1 MSYIPKFAPKELS
14 TILEAMR
21 EFPPDKVELAYR
33 NREIT
38 LKEKLVRLQLYGQAQ
53 REAQISSTVAEAQAK
68 EGTIQSLGAHGM
80 GELKYYF
87 QGVAKEYKAAWD
99 SAVGQQQ
106 LSDVVKGTVVKPDPA
121 KAVFH
126 AMMGSLELL
135 GAYDLPGDIVERWS
149 LEMFPDSPGLAR
161 AMNWAVWMP
170 TNLFGISAMLKAPFM
185 AAGST
190 ARAVVKA
197 GDAASDF
204 VTYLKD
210 PVAYVVKAAKSQ
222 DALLASKVA
231 RAQAENTVRKG
242 AGVAGAAIEAE
253 SKSKGSQ
260 VVTGAETVFRGHT
273 QSPFTEARHGEFGTS
288 FSLDKDIAKKFGNE
302 IESFTLDPAAKVI
315 SFEDAAKEYAESIVG
330 QYDKAMGVKSSPK
343 TVTDLIE
350 NMKKAPGANLEAMSS
365 FIKAGGKYDAID
377 LSNLAAP
384 FRAEKEIRILNSKS
398 LLTPTTKGN
407 QPFTVAQPLA
417 GTPGAIP
424 APAFA
429 SPQDLEKLTV
439 TELIKHYEQ
448 RAVGMIRSSTYD
460 EPIKK
465 GFTRLY
471 RGESKPV
478 VLTEEFKKAN
488 QDATAVYGQSRWFTK
503 ELESAKFYGNE
514 TGKLTYVDVPT
525 SSLESL
531 KASNQAISKNF
542 VRDANTEF
550 FLSPELVQQRK
561 SLFGGV
567 SHAETKA
574 SATPFSIEEIAARA
588 PDAPISATELESI
601 GMVHE
606 QVSKAFNAVLD
617 DASKYI
623 DDIAAGNRSDLV
635 QAYKAHLAAMAIT
648 NPAFLSARGQT
659 GRGLEY
665 MKTMQDLVGESK
677 IFDTLTRALGS
688 EKLLEGSNEAIAY
701 TMRKVFELGK
711 MERAK
716 LTELAASEAYKTP
729 TLRLI
734 YKSLLFARPGIHAAN
749 ILGNIDSIMLHG
761 VNKSV
766 SAVMPWSETTWRE
779 AGAYWTG
786 MWEAKSKWG
795 ELWRRATE
803 RQSSALS
810 KAGIEGTATGTL
822 VSKGPLGWLGFE
834 DELMI
839 GVLEQG
845 LAKSRAITE
854 GLAKWDELQNAVKAG
869 AFTLPAGTNKK
880 KWLADFVDSAM
891 TDPMNYERLIKQTEK
906 EADYIIFRSPLSHGG
921 ELVAKGIRESVF
933 DYLAPVVKFPINS
946 MKMARDWTPGLQ
958 MLSKDF
964 MEAVAEGGARA
975 DAARARM
982 TISWMISSQVY
993 EGAKAGIIMGDG
1005 PLNPQSNA
1013 IWRAAGNTPRT
1024 IHGVPIQWAE
1034 PFGTWFAFIAD
1045 LAHNGAEMDEE
1056 NLSNAFQ
1063 AVMTSGLQAIE
1074 NNYFLRIA
1082 EGVTNSISDFKRVTD
1097 LNDILG
1103 GAGKLIAQP
1112 VKTLVT
1118 GGTVGRVVGET
1129 INPERPDM
1137 KIYGELKDLKNWFFA
1152 STPFGADTRPR
1163 LNYSGKVEMVPPM
1176 LGAQWIKDNLGAPD
1190 WFARG
1195 VTALF
1200 EPSMRTNIGEDDPV
1214 AQFLAKHE
1222 LTLHDNW
1229 KYYGTGANPGSPLPS
1244 RIDENNPRVN
1254 LTGDQAFTWKHL
1266 ALNKA
1271 KEYGA
1276 DRTWVQ
1282 AIQALDADPDFINAP
1297 LYEKQQEVNRLYGTF
1312 RADALEALKMS
1323 DPTLA
1328 AKEAQALITPEVN
1341 VQTSDPMME
1350 AVQ

>member
-1 MSYIPKFAPKELS
+1 M
-14 TILEAMR
+14 EAMR

-68 EGTIQSLGAHGM
+68 EGEIKSLGAHGM

-126 AMMGSLELL
+126 AMMGSLKLL

-149 LEMFPDSPGLAR
+149 LEMFPDSPGFAR

-185 AAGST
+185 VAQGAA
-190 ARAVVKA
+190 KA
-197 GDAASDF
+197 GVKVGHAVGDF
-204 VTYLKD
+204 VDYLKD
-210 PVAYVVKAAKSQ
+210 PVGWAVKSAKSQ
-222 DALLASKVA
+222 DALLATKLAKSE
-231 RAQAENTVRKG
+231 AENVTRKS
-242 AGVAGAAIEAE
+242 AGVAGAAVEAE
-253 SKSKGSQ
+253 KKGGTE
-260 VVTGAETVFRGHT
+260 VFKTAEPPVTSG
-273 QSPFTEARHGEFGTS
+273 P
-288 FSLDKDIAKKFGNE
+288 
-302 IESFTLDPAAKVI
+302 
-315 SFEDAAKEYAESIVG
+315 
-330 QYDKAMGVKSSPK
+330 GV
-343 TVTDLIE
+343 
-350 NMKKAPGANLEAMSS
+350 
-365 FIKAGGKYDAID
+365 
-377 LSNLAAP
+377 
-384 FRAEKEIRILNSKS
+384 
-398 LLTPTTKGN
+398 
-407 QPFTVAQPLA
+407 
-417 GTPGAIP
+417 IP

-822 VSKGPLGWLGFE
+822 VSEGPLGWLGFE
-834 DELMI
+834 DELMT

-1271 KEYGA
+1271 KEYGT

>member
-1 MSYIPKFAPKELS
+1 MSYIPKFTPKELS

-38 LKEKLVRLQLYGQAQ
+38 LKEKMVRLQLYGQAQ

-68 EGTIQSLGAHGM
+68 EGEIKSLGAHGM
-80 GELKYYF
+80 GELKYFF
-87 QGVAKEYKAAWD
+87 QGVAKEYKSAWD
-99 SAVGQQQ
+99 NAQEG
-106 LSDVVKGTVVKPDPA
+106 KPA
-121 KAVFH
+121 EAVFYG
-126 AMMGSLELL
+126 MMGSLKLL
-135 GAYDLPGDIVERWS
+135 GGFDVPGDVVERWS
-149 LEMFPDSPGLAR
+149 LEMFPDSPGFAR
-161 AMNWAVWMP
+161 AANWAVWTPM
-170 TNLFGISAMLKAPFM
+170 NLFGISTVLKAPFR
-185 AAGST
+185 AALGT
-190 ARAVVKA
+190 AKAGVKA
-197 GDAASDF
+197 GHAVGDFAA
-204 VTYLKD
+204 YLKD
-210 PVAYVVKAAKSQ
+210 PVGWAVKSAKSQ
-222 DALLASKVA
+222 DALLATKLA
-231 RAQAENTVRKG
+231 RSEAENVTRKS

-253 SKSKGSQ
+253 KKGGTQ
-260 VVTGAETVFRGHT
+260 VFKTAEPPVTSG
-273 QSPFTEARHGEFGTS
+273 P
-288 FSLDKDIAKKFGNE
+288 
-302 IESFTLDPAAKVI
+302 
-315 SFEDAAKEYAESIVG
+315 
-330 QYDKAMGVKSSPK
+330 GV
-343 TVTDLIE
+343 
-350 NMKKAPGANLEAMSS
+350 
-365 FIKAGGKYDAID
+365 
-377 LSNLAAP
+377 
-384 FRAEKEIRILNSKS
+384 
-398 LLTPTTKGN
+398 
-407 QPFTVAQPLA
+407 
-417 GTPGAIP
+417 IP

-448 RAVGMIRSSTYD
+448 RAIGMIRSSTYD
-460 EPIKK
+460 KPIK
-465 GFTRLY
+465 
-471 RGESKPV
+471 S
-478 VLTEEFKKAN
+478 
-488 QDATAVYGQSRWFTK
+488 
-503 ELESAKFYGNE
+503 
-514 TGKLTYVDVPT
+514 
-525 SSLESL
+525 
-531 KASNQAISKNF
+531 
-542 VRDANTEF
+542 
-550 FLSPELVQQRK
+550 
-561 SLFGGV
+561 GV

-635 QAYKAHLAAMAIT
+635 QAYKAHLAAMVIT

-749 ILGNIDSIMLHG
+749 ILGNINSIMLHG

-779 AGAYWTG
+779 ASAYWTG
-786 MWEAKSKWG
+786 MWEAKNKWG
-795 ELWRRATE
+795 ELWQRAIE

-834 DELMI
+834 DELMT

-869 AFTLPAGTNKK
+869 ASTLPAGTNKK

-891 TDPMNYERLIKQTEK
+891 TDPMNYERLVKQTEK

-921 ELVAKGIRESVF
+921 ELAAKSIRESVF
-933 DYLAPVVKFPINS
+933 DYLAPVVKFPINA

-982 TISWMISSQVY
+982 TLSWMISSQVY
-993 EGAKAGIIMGDG
+993 EGAKAGIITGDG

-1013 IWRAAGNTPRT
+1013 IWQAAGNTRRT

-1103 GAGKLIAQP
+1103 GVGKLIAQP

-1271 KEYGA
+1271 KEYGT

-1312 RADALEALKMS
+1312 RADALEALKTS

-1328 AKEAQALITPEVN
+1328 AKEAQALITPKVN
-1341 VQTSDPMME
+1341 VQTSNPMME